1 MLVDAV
7 EYPASLT
14 VAVLLISGFLLL
26 IVWSAMFKV
35 KNVFCLT

>member
-14 VAVLLISGFLLL
+14 VAVLISGFLLL

-35 KNVFCLT
+35 KNVFCQT